1 MKVGNL
7 ESKKGQKVSGVI
19 TAGYTTAQMPIDIP
33 INIIEG
39 EKDGPVLAVSGA
51 VHGAEVIG
59 TLGILKVLRELDPKK
74 LRGTLIAVP
83 VGNQSAFEFG
93 DRVTKWDGGN
103 LNRMGRGKE
112 DGTLTQRI
120 AYFYYHEVVAK
131 SDALIDIHSGNS
143 ESYVWYTIYESEV
156 DGADPEVI
164 EKSKQMAIAF
174 GLKDI
179 MAKSPWKGTFIEDAM
194 RDGVPAITPEIGG
207 GLDFFH
213 GGKKQIDDCAR
224 GITNVMKLMGMLDG
238 DIVTESDEVT
248 IWAGETEIINDA
260 VGGIMLV
267 ERDYGD
273 YLKKGDVYAR
283 MYNPFTGDEIKT
295 IVAPADGYVIPSG
308 ARWPVVRPGRWLAI
322 LGSKLGEEKASFN
335 QK

>member
-7 ESKKGQKVSGVI
+7 ESKRGQKVSGVI

-33 INIIEG
+33 VNIVQG
-39 EKDGPVLAVSGA
+39 MDDGPVLAVSGA

-59 TLGILKVLRELDPKK
+59 TLGIIKVLRELDPKT

-93 DRVTKWDGGN
+93 DRVSKWDKGN
-103 LNRMGRGKE
+103 LNRMGRGKK
-112 DGTLTQRI
+112 DGKLTERI
-120 AYFYYHEVVAK
+120 AYHYYHEVVAK

-156 DGADPEVI
+156 EGSKPEVI
-164 EKSKQMAIAF
+164 EKSKKMASAF
-174 GLKDI
+174 GLKEV

-194 RDGVPAITPEIGG
+194 RDGIPAITPEIGG
-207 GLDFFH
+207 GLDFFY
-213 GGKKQIDDCAR
+213 GGNKQMEACAR
-224 GITNVMKLMGMLDG
+224 GIYNVMKLMGMLDG
-238 DIVTESDEVT
+238 EIETESDEVT
-248 IWAGETEIINDA
+248 IWEGETEIINDSI
-260 VGGIMLV
+260 GGIMLV

-283 MYNPFTGDEIKT
+283 FYNPFTGDELKT
-295 IVAPADGYVIPSG
+295 VVAPADGYVIPSG

-322 LGSKLGEEKASFN
+322 LGSKLSVEKVSF
-335 QK
+335 